1 MKAIISRYVVPYLM
15 IMALVVSVLGMAVFY
30 LEGWPV
36 YLTVIASLAL
46 AVGTIPYFIY
56 QDYRTVMKYVNN
68 ARQAH
73 KDGNLRENVFE
84 TAGVFASEVSG
95 VPSFI
100 VDPIIKKV
108 NAQFPTQK
116 AA

>member
-1 MKAIISRYVVPYLM
+1 MKVIISRYLVPYLM
-15 IMALVVSVLGMAVFY
+15 IMALTVSVLSMAVFY
-30 LEGWPV
+30 LEGFLV
-36 YLTVIASLAL
+36 YLTVMASLAI
-46 AVGTIPYFIY
+46 AVGTIPCFIY
-56 QDYRTVMKYVNN
+56 MDYRTVMKYVNN

-73 KDGNLRENVFE
+73 KEGTLRENVFE

-108 NAQFPTQK
+108 NAQFPYPK
-116 AA
+116 